1 MVAVILIV
9 KLRLLRAVIMKS
21 YVRII
26 CILIASVMATH
37 ALPQDL
43 SGWSDKTV
51 CRLVESDG
59 GGTYVEEADNRG
71 LDCKAPI
78 KAKPTKPKSNNSN
91 GINRYGGI
99 AEIPESANPNYETLQ
114 YYLYRY
120 LYSFN
125 IHPFCGADNE
135 ELHCEDSPPRHSH
148 LIEPSDNPYQFKADI
163 REDKYIKKQMQ
174 DTALLS
180 YLLYEDDKIVIDEI
194 SPNDRFGG
202 MFRDSSKFHS
212 QSVAKT
218 LISYIAGH
226 AICKGYIDSVDS
238 RLDDW
243 PALQNTLYHNQKLID
258 VLNMAAG
265 TQAYF
270 DGSNRFS
277 NSKRTVTSPIV
288 EDIMKNEL
296 HGSKKSYAKYHY
308 NNLNSHVVGSYLI
321 YKIGDDSFQQLL
333 DDVFKKK
340 AKIEGDV
347 FFLKNERAK
356 KDDISIWSNFYA
368 TRYDYLRIAK
378 AMLDDW
384 QNDTCV
390 GDYLKTIHSRRIK
403 KGAWGGEGGDTRV
416 GMPKGYAGFFHTS
429 YKGMSNRPVMSM
441 DGYGG
446 QSIAIDFERGRIVAT
461 QAIHDNMKFPKAGSY
476 NWKKIVYQTIKNG
489 RPASKLITKVK
500 QPLKPIIDP
509 QQLILDNEAKK
520 EAERIAKKYWG
531 DYYDAIDDAINLESQ
546 RILFGSSSDGSTMFS
561 EDFEIE
567 GQRDVRVDERNNK
580 WYIKQD
586 NDGNSVYCNRATDDW
601 TQFSFGSEGW
611 SDYSV
616 SYRMK
621 FSAGKGGRA
630 ETHIRKTYDSD
641 YRVNISSYGGI
652 EIQFAKNADRFY
664 DPLASGYVSTKTGV
678 WLDIQLTASGEIIKY
693 LINGEAIASAKDNRA
708 KKGSGFFAVS
718 ANTEVC
724 IDDIVVNKI

>member
-1 MVAVILIV
+1 MKFCTHFIFALAASLI
-9 KLRLLRAVIMKS
+9 
-21 YVRII
+21 
-26 CILIASVMATH
+26 ATH
-37 ALPQDL
+37 ALSQDL

-59 GGTYVEEADNRG
+59 GAAYVEEASSRG
-71 LDCKAPI
+71 LDCKAPT
-78 KAKPTKPKSNNSN
+78 KAKPAKLKPKSS
-91 GINRYGGI
+91 IIERFGGI
-99 AEIPESANPNYETLQ
+99 AEIPEDANPNYETLKF
-114 YYLYRY
+114 YLYRY

-125 IHPFCGADNE
+125 IHPFCGPQSKDY
-135 ELHCEDSPPRHSH
+135 HCEDSTPKLTH
-148 LIEPSDNPYQFKADI
+148 LVESSENPYKFQSDL

-174 DTALLS
+174 KTALLS
-180 YLLYEDDKIVIDEI
+180 YLLYEDGKIVIDEI
-194 SPNDRFGG
+194 SPNDRFGD

-212 QSVAKT
+212 ASVAKT
-218 LISYIAGH
+218 LIGYVAGH

-243 PALQNTLYHNQKLID
+243 PVLQNTLYHNQKLID
-258 VLNMAAG
+258 VLNMASG
-265 TQAYF
+265 TQNYF
-270 DGSNRFS
+270 NGSNKFS

-296 HGSKKSYAKYHY
+296 KGSKKSYAKYHY

-321 YKIGDDSFQQLL
+321 YKIGDDNFQQLL
-333 DDVFKKK
+333 NDVFKKK
-340 AKIEGDV
+340 ARVEGDV

-356 KDDISIWSNFYA
+356 KDDISIWSQFYA

-390 GDYLKTIHSRRIK
+390 GQYLKTIHDRRIA
-403 KGAWGGEGGDTRV
+403 KGDWGGAGDNRV
-416 GMPKGYAGFFHTS
+416 SIPESYGGFFHTG

-461 QAIHDNMKFPKAGSY
+461 QAIHDNMKFPKSGSY

-489 RPASKLITKVK
+489 KPASEIK
-500 QPLKPIIDP
+500 QPAKPVIDP
-509 QQLILDNEAKK
+509 QQIILEQKTNKEIEKKAKQYWDNYYESIDKV
-520 EAERIAKKYWG
+520 AEG
-531 DYYDAIDDAINLESQ
+531 F
-546 RILFGSSSDGSTMFS
+546 LFGASADGSTMFS

-567 GQRDVRVDERNNK
+567 GQRDIRVDDRNNK

-586 NDGNSVYCNRATDDW
+586 NDGNSIYCNRATDDW
-601 TQFSFGSEGW
+601 TQFGFGSAGW
-611 SDYSV
+611 SDYSI

-621 FSAGKGGRA
+621 FSAGKAGRS

-641 YRVNISSYGGI
+641 YRANIGSYGDI
-652 EIQFAKNADRFY
+652 EIQFAKSADRFY
-664 DPLASGYVSTKTGV
+664 EPIANDFVSIKTGE
-678 WLDIQLTASGEIIKY
+678 WLDIHLTASGDNIKY
-693 LINGEAIASAKDNRA
+693 LINGEVVASAEDDRV
-708 KKGSGFFAVS
+708 KKGSGFFGVS
-718 ANTEVC
+718 ANSEVC
-724 IDDIVVNKI
+724 VDDIVVNKI

>member
-1 MVAVILIV
+1 MPVVSNIKLELLGVAMLNFCIRVV
-9 KLRLLRAVIMKS
+9 CLLTAS
-21 YVRII
+21 
-26 CILIASVMATH
+26 LIATP
-37 ALPQDL
+37 ALSQDI

-51 CRLVESDG
+51 CRLVKSDG
-59 GGTYVEEADNRG
+59 GAAYVEEASSRG

-78 KAKPTKPKSNNSN
+78 KAKPSNPKSDSST

-99 AEIPESANPNYETLQ
+99 AEIPESANPNYETLK

-125 IHPFCGADNE
+125 IHPFCSANNE

-180 YLLYEDDKIVIDEI
+180 YLLYENDKIVIDEI
-194 SPNDRFGG
+194 SPNGRFGG

-218 LISYIAGH
+218 LIGYVAGH

-258 VLNMAAG
+258 ILNMAAG

-270 DGSNRFS
+270 DGSNMFS

-296 HGSKKSYAKYHY
+296 KGSKKSSAKYHY

-321 YKIGDDSFQQLL
+321 YKIGDDNFQQLL

-340 AKIEGDV
+340 ARIEGDV

-390 GDYLKTIHSRRIK
+390 GNYLRTIHSRRIK
-403 KGAWGGEGGDTRV
+403 KGDWGGEGGDTRV

-489 RPASKLITKVK
+489 KPASILTVKVK
-500 QPLKPIIDP
+500 QPIEPVIDP
-509 QQLILDNEAKK
+509 QQIILDNEAKK
-520 EAERIAKKYWG
+520 EVERIAKEYW
-531 DYYDAIDDAINLESQ
+531 DDHYDAIDEASQ
-546 RILFGSSSDGSTMFS
+546 GILYGGSADGSMMFS

-567 GQRDVRVDERNNK
+567 GQRDVRVDDENNK

-601 TQFSFGSEGW
+601 TQFSFGSAGW
-611 SDYSV
+611 SDYSI

-630 ETHIRKTYDSD
+630 ETHIRKTHDSD
-641 YRVNISSYGGI
+641 YRANIGSYGDI

-664 DPLASGYVSTKTGV
+664 EPIASDFVSIKTGE
-678 WLDIQLTASGEIIKY
+678 WLDIQLTASGDNIKY
-693 LINGEAIASAKDNRA
+693 LINGEAVASAKDNRA

-718 ANTEVC
+718 ANSEVC
-724 IDDIVVNKI
+724 IDDIVVNKM